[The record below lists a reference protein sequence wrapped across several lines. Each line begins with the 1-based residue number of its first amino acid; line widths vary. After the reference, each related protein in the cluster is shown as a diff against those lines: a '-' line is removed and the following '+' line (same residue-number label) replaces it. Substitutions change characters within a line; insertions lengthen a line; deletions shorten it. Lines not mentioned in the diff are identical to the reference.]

1 MRHNHNVYISNVTV
15 KITDTHDNQISKILF
30 FFANYEQTSQIVLI
44 VIC

>member
-1 MRHNHNVYISNVTV
+1 MFIFQMLQLKLQTLMTIKYQ
-15 KITDTHDNQISKILF
+15 KYCFFLG